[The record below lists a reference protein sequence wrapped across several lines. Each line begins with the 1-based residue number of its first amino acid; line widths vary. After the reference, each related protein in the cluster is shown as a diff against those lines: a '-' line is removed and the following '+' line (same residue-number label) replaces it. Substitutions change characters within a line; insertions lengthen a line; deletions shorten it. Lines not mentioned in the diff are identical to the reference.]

1 MRLLYIYPAEDEEK
15 MKKSILYPIVGL
27 AALIAAF
34 VYYYVTLPAINIH
47 SSGFWFFLL
56 GAIVVVMVICLLR
69 RAGRE
74 IFTSG
79 VTSMQFSLKDFPAV
93 KWLGILFLVLL
104 AAYGIGTLLS
114 SPVINAKKYQQLMT
128 VESRNF
134 AEDIAEA
141 DYRSIPLLDKD
152 SAALLGDRKMG
163 SLVDMVSQ
171 FEVADDYTQINYNNV
186 AVRVTPLVY
195 ASPVKWLTNQR
206 NGIPAYIRIDM
217 TTQDTECV
225 MLEEGIRY
233 SKSEY
238 FNRNLYRHLRFHFPT
253 YIFGDQLFF
262 EIDDDGVPYW
272 VCPVKKFNIGLFG
285 GETVGRVVL
294 VNAVTGECTDY
305 AVEDVPTWIDKV
317 YSAELLMQ
325 LYDYHG
331 MYQHGFFNSILGQRD
346 CLVTTDGY
354 NYLAIDDDVW
364 VYTGITSVNGDQSN
378 VGFVLMNQ
386 RTMETR
392 YYEVEGATELSA
404 MSSAQG
410 QVQNLGYRASFP
422 LLLNIADEPTYFMA
436 LKDDAGLVKKYA
448 MVNVQKYQWVAIGDT
463 IEECEKDYKD
473 LLSTNG
479 IVSPSAGEKLEISG
493 TIELIAPVV
502 IEGSTHYYIGITG
515 SDELFDVE
523 VSDEGLY
530 EIVRYKEGDRI
541 SLVYE
546 ENYGLNPV
554 SEIKE

>member
-1 MRLLYIYPAEDEEK
+1 
-15 MKKSILYPIVGL
+15 MKKGVLYAIVAVV
-27 AALIAAF
+27 AAVVAF
-34 VYYYVTLPAINIH
+34 IYYYVTLPAINIH
-47 SSGFWFFLL
+47 SSGFWFFLM
-56 GAIVVVMVICLLR
+56 GAIVAVMAVYAVRKVGKDIS
-69 RAGRE
+69 A
-74 IFTSG
+74 SG
-79 VTSMQFSLKDFPAV
+79 TASFMFSIQKYKPL
-93 KWLGILFLVLL
+93 KWLGILLL
-104 AAYGIGTLLS
+104 LIVAVYVIGAILS
-114 SPVINAKKYQQLMT
+114 SPIINAKQYQQLLT

-134 AEDIAEA
+134 ADDIKEV
-141 DYRSIPLLDKD
+141 DYRTIPLLDKD

-171 FEVADDYTQINYNNV
+171 FEVADDYTQINYNGV
-186 AVRVTPLVY
+186 PVRVTPLVY
-195 ASPVKWLTNQR
+195 ASPIKWLTNQK

-225 MLEEGIRY
+225 MLEEGIKY

-238 FNRNLYRHLRFHFPT
+238 FNRNLYRHLRFHYPT

-262 EIDDDGVPYW
+262 EIDDEGVPYW

-294 VNAVTGECTDY
+294 VNAVTGECTDM
-305 AVEDVPTWIDKV
+305 AVEDVPQWIDKV

-325 LYDYHG
+325 LYDYYG
-331 MYQHGFFNSILGQRD
+331 MYQHGFFNSVLGQRD

-354 NYLAIDDDVW
+354 NYIALDDDVW
-364 VYTGITSVNGDQSN
+364 VYTGVTSVNGDQSN

-404 MSSAQG
+404 MSSAEG

-463 IEECEKDYKD
+463 IQECEKNYNE
-473 LLSTNG
+473 LLAMNG
-479 IVSPSAGEKLEISG
+479 IVSQNQGSTQEISG
-493 TIELIAPVV
+493 TIDLIASVV
-502 IEGSTHYYIGITG
+502 IEGNTHYYVGLAG
-515 SDELFDVE
+515 NEALFDVNVTE
-523 VSDEGLY
+523 DELY
-530 EIVRYKEGDRI
+530 QIVRYKEGDQI
-541 SLVYE
+541 TLVYE
-546 ENYGLNPV
+546 EGYGLNPV
-554 SEIKE
+554 AEIK